1 MVPSENSQLLVE
13 CLDDG
18 ENLFAPIR
26 IAPVGKEN
34 DEESEGS
41 EPLLVISAEEAAKQG
56 AAPVQLREFCRY
68 SYEIEGV
75 EKGLHIE
82 LEPNRLIFC
91 DTKTSGF
98 SKPGPQL
105 AACTFI

>member
-41 EPLLVISAEEAAKQG
+41 EPLLVISAEEAGETGHCAR
-56 AAPVQLREFCRY
+56 AVA
-68 SYEIEGV
+68 GV
-75 EKGLHIE
+75 LP
-82 LEPNRLIFC
+82 LLV
-91 DTKTSGF
+91 
-98 SKPGPQL
+98 
-105 AACTFI
+105 